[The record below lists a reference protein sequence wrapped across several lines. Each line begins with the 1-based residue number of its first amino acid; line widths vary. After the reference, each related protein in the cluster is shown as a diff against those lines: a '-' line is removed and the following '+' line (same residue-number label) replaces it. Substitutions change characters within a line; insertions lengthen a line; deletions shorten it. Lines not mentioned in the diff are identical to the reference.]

1 MKKRMWNMLWQ
12 VPIPKSNMYAINDKL
27 SPEDA
32 TDDYEGCLKQLVYE
46 SNHGGA
52 AVTQRRGNRW
62 TLPAASSSRH
72 LGGDNLVVETGDGKC
87 SLMGKNNTSKYTS
100 GGMVAYVLGQLQN
113 KAATYALSRVRKYVN
128 GHLTVTHEAVE
139 ALEKAS

>member
-12 VPIPKSNMYAINDKL
+12 VPIPKSNMYAISDKL

-32 TDDYEGCLKQLVYE
+32 SDDYEGRMGPDQHVAFYFALVDSLDTRDE
-46 SNHGGA
+46 VMKPKGKNKISLLAGQPCSCSHGGA

-72 LGGDNLVVETGDGKC
+72 LGGDNPVVETGDGKR
-87 SLMGKNNTSKYTS
+87 SLMGKKNTSKYTG
-100 GGMVAYVLGQLQN
+100 GGMVVGVFAP
-113 KAATYALSRVRKYVN
+113 
-128 GHLTVTHEAVE
+128 
-139 ALEKAS
+139 